1 MTEEGKT
8 GGRGCLFHGCL
19 TLVVVLLAVGIGLFF
34 GTRYAI
40 KGVVTKFTSEQ
51 PTAIPQTSYTEAEL
65 KALGSN
71 LAGRLSPVGDP
82 ADSAPIAITSREL
95 NMLMGLNPTTD
106 RLRERFHFEIEGD
119 RVKGQVSIP
128 LREFDVKLFKDRYLN
143 GEATFK
149 LTVANGQI
157 DCRFDTLVING
168 AELPETV
175 RASLSTQNLA
185 LKLNQSKEAV
195 AILEKI
201 AYVEV
206 KDGKILAHLRTAEP
220 ATPSAP

>member
-1 MTEEGKT
+1 M
-8 GGRGCLFHGCL
+8 
-19 TLVVVLLAVGIGLFF
+19 VVVLLAVGIGLFF
-34 GTRYAI
+34 GTRHAI
-40 KGVVTKFTSEQ
+40 KSVVTKFTSEQ
-51 PTAIPQTSYTEAEL
+51 PAAIPQTSYTEAEL
-65 KALGSN
+65 KSLGSS
-71 LAGRLSPVGDP
+71 LAGRLSPEGAPANSDP
-82 ADSAPIAITSREL
+82 IEITSREL

-106 RLRERFHFEIEGD
+106 RLRDRFHFEIEGD

-157 DCRFDTLVING
+157 DCRFDTLTING
-168 AELPETV
+168 TEIPDTV

-185 LKLNQSKEAV
+185 LKLNENKEATEV
-195 AILEKI
+195 FEKI

-206 KDGKILAHLRTAEP
+206 KDGKILAHLR
-220 ATPSAP
+220 APKAAANP